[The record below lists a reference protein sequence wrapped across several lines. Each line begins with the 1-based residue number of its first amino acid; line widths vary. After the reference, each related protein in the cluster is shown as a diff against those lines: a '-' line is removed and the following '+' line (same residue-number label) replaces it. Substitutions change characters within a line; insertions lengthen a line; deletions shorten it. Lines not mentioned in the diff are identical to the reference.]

1 MNILTLCSSEP
12 YTSRSFMEGG
22 GANPLTFLS
31 HYCYVAVSKVEL
43 VHLHLDFVMA
53 LRARLL
59 AAKHVLESPSA
70 SDALSQMQ
78 SAAVLAQ
85 LQREP
90 LTTEQAGSMGSHGF
104 RRFPTLNVPDHVR
117 WFPKVFQQMF
127 EVFQNF
133 ASRLPTLLY
142 MFSMCLGGATIRR

>member
-1 MNILTLCSSEP
+1 M
-12 YTSRSFMEGG
+12 YG
-22 GANPLTFLS
+22 
-31 HYCYVAVSKVEL
+31 YVAVSKVEL

-117 WFPKVFQQMF
+117 WFPTVSKNV
-127 EVFQNF
+127 
-133 ASRLPTLLY
+133 
-142 MFSMCLGGATIRR
+142 